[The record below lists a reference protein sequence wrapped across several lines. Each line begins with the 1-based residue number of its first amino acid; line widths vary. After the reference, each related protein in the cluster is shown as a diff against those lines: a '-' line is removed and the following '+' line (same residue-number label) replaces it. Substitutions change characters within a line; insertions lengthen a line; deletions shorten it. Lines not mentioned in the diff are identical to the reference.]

1 LFGQLWIA
9 TEKAKKTFQNCFSF
23 VAEFVFATFFSEK
36 STGCFF
42 VNDNYQVYHCA
53 VKLGE
58 AHVTNAYCSVR
69 NKQQLGMIVCSS
81 FYDMFCSCFFQGNG
95 YSELI
100 LFNNVLIFSLYLIFA
115 QVSGS

>member
-9 TEKAKKTFQNCFSF
+9 TKKAKKTFQNCFSF

-42 VNDNYQVYHCA
+42 VNDNYLVYHCA

-69 NKQQLGMIVCSS
+69 NKQQLGMTVCSS
-81 FYDMFCSCFFQGNG
+81 FYDMLCSCFFQGNG

-100 LFNNVLIFSLYLIFA
+100 LFNNVF
-115 QVSGS
+115 